1 MVKFS
6 NFLKNGDVILV
17 DKRKASGEPLV
28 MKRKDSLTFI
38 LKFLRAYGIDEK
50 IIKKIEKNVKEKW
63 KRFDKHFRKT
73 KYWEN
78 VKSFSEL

>member
-6 NFLKNGDVILV
+6 SFLKNGDVILV

-50 IIKKIEKNVKEKW
+50 VIGKIEKSVRKKW
-63 KRFDKHFRKT
+63 KKFDKHFKRV

-78 VKSFSEL
+78 MKSFSEL